1 MRALVP
7 FSYRRWACIL
17 ILALGLASCRY
28 GYQYYADPLRPL
40 DEEGQAAGMIVSDDG
55 TVTYVA
61 DRLEISVRPFS
72 DGELN
77 RLFPA
82 QPLQGT
88 ESTNPYTF
96 GNWRDPSTGTT
107 PRRFTVFQLKVKNYQ
122 YPKILIDPAKSG
134 IISDNGRHYPALSQT
149 DMEEY
154 YRKYITGYVGQL
166 YTTFQGRKDL
176 LSRTLYPNGVVFSG
190 QEVEGFLAFAD
201 LHPEVRKVRLRL
213 GDIALRFNFRD
224 EPIETIDIEY
234 AFDREIGYYYPRG
247 EREPIKN

>member
-7 FSYRRWACIL
+7 FGYRRWACIL
-17 ILALGLASCRY
+17 VLALGLSSCRY
-28 GYQYYADPLRPL
+28 GYQYYADPLPPL

-82 QPLQGT
+82 QSLQGT

-134 IISDNGRHYPALSQT
+134 IISDNGRRFPALSQT
-149 DMEEY
+149 
-154 YRKYITGYVGQL
+154 
-166 YTTFQGRKDL
+166 
-176 LSRTLYPNGVVFSG
+176 
-190 QEVEGFLAFAD
+190 
-201 LHPEVRKVRLRL
+201 
-213 GDIALRFNFRD
+213 
-224 EPIETIDIEY
+224 
-234 AFDREIGYYYPRG
+234 
-247 EREPIKN
+247 